1 MTAIASLRESD
12 FRVKCVQCG
21 EEQIAP
27 ARTEYVSPEESHN
40 LWCCSNCGYVFETL
54 DHLNAEA
61 TLPIKLIEAFLP
73 NLLVA

>member
-1 MTAIASLRESD
+1 MASIASIPSFD
-12 FRVKCVQCG
+12 GKVKCVRCG

-27 ARTEYVSPEESHN
+27 TRTDYVSPEEVNN

-54 DHLNAEA
+54 DHLNAEGA
-61 TLPIKLIEAFLP
+61 LPIELVEAFLP